1 MDLTRLTLPQRISL
15 GSMAVVVIAAFLPWV
30 SIFGISARG
39 TDGDG
44 TITLILSVAGMVILV
59 LTSGVLRADR
69 TAGKVP
75 QIALV
80 VLASLVALVGLFDMN
95 GAAAIGLYLTLFA
108 GIAWLV
114 GAVWQLAVS
123 KPVGVVQESTD

>member
-1 MDLTRLTLPQRISL
+1 MDLTRLTIPQRISL

-30 SIFGISARG
+30 SLFGVTARG

-44 TITLILSVAGMVILV
+44 IITLILSVAGIVVLA
-59 LTSGVLRADR
+59 LTSGVLRADKSP
-69 TAGKVP
+69 GKTS

-80 VLASLVALVGLFDMN
+80 VLAALVALVGLIDMN

-108 GIAWLV
+108 GLAWLV
-114 GAVWQLAVS
+114 GAIWQLAS
-123 KPVGVVQESTD
+123 PTSPALAQEATE